1 MKCIYCG
8 YEDSK
13 VIDSR
18 STLET
23 NAIRRRRQCT
33 SCGRRWTT
41 YETIE
46 SSPIL
51 VVKKNGSLQP
61 FDKNKIING
70 LIKACEKRPVSLIE
84 IETIATNVE
93 KALKDNLK
101 HEVESVNIGEMIM
114 DLLKP
119 LDEISYVRFASV
131 YKQFKDTSEF
141 IQFLR
146 EEY

>member
-8 YEDSK
+8 HEDSK

-23 NAIRRRRQCT
+23 NAIRRRRQCIN
-33 SCGRRWTT
+33 CGKRWTT

-51 VVKKNGSLQP
+51 VIKKNGSLQP

-114 DLLKP
+114 ELLKP

>member
-8 YEDSK
+8 HEDSK

-23 NAIRRRRQCT
+23 NAIRRRRQCI
-33 SCGRRWTT
+33 SCGKRWTT

-101 HEVESVNIGEMIM
+101 HEVDSVNIGEMIM